1 MDILDIYEDVKK
13 DVQAIYRS
21 RLQAQMLL
29 SLYDEDN
36 NTLAKLRE
44 VTGST
49 SQALLPKIRI
59 LESNKLIESVE
70 HEYRLTPLGK
80 IVASRVADSVMT
92 MGTVLEHK
100 EFWKSHYMEAI
111 PQPLLESIG
120 SLYDSKIVSDTN
132 VEIFNVYHHFLDMIK
147 KADHI
152 YGITAIMSSGHA
164 DILGERIQ
172 EGIPVK
178 LIVTKSVI
186 EELRQQPY
194 IEQIHQLQ
202 KLPNFQVFMVDN
214 DINLGFT
221 VTDKCLSLGLYK
233 SDGVTYDTTTDL
245 FSYDENAIKWGENL
259 FEYYLHDAVE
269 LDLI

>member
-1 MDILDIYEDVKK
+1 MDILDIYEDVQK

-21 RLQAQMLL
+21 RLQAQILL
-29 SLYDEDN
+29 SLYVDN

-233 SDGVTYDTTTDL
+233 SDGITYDTTTDL
-245 FSYDENAIKWGENL
+245 FSYDETAIKWGEKL